1 MVTWT
6 TGTRAVRPGREPVAR
21 AGRCSL
27 LIRRSGGKLMRYRLL
42 GKSGVR
48 ISEVALGTM
57 TFGEDWGWGAS
68 PDVSARML
76 DLFAEAG
83 GNVIDTADVYT
94 NGSSE
99 TILGELLK
107 GRRDRFV
114 LATKF
119 TNQTDPGDPNS
130 AGNHRKKMVASI
142 EASLRR
148 LQTDHI
154 DLYWVH
160 ARELLT
166 GVEELMRAL
175 DDQVRLGKILYPAVS
190 DWAAWEIAEDSTAA
204 RVRDWSPFRAA
215 QLRYTLLDRTPE
227 RELLPMA
234 AAFDLPVFA
243 WGPLAEGR
251 LTGKYLTG
259 ETGRATK
266 VGHAYTQAGSDD
278 IVREVVAISHE
289 IGCSPAQVAIS
300 WVRQQRG
307 PVIPLIAAR
316 TEEQFRDKLAAVD
329 VHLTQQH
336 LDRLDALSRPTL
348 GFPADVMREASV
360 VGGIYGAQLPDIDDS
375 RAEAVRRSTT
385 GA

>member
-1 MVTWT
+1 
-6 TGTRAVRPGREPVAR
+6 
-21 AGRCSL
+21 
-27 LIRRSGGKLMRYRLL
+27 MRYRVL

-48 ISEVALGTM
+48 MSGGGLGTM
-57 TFGEDWGWGAS
+57 RLGEGWGGGAP
-68 PDVSARML
+68 PDISARIL
-76 DLFAEAG
+76 DLFADAG

-94 NGSSE
+94 NGTSE

-114 LATKF
+114 LGTKF

-130 AGNHRKKMVASI
+130 AGNHLKKIVTSI

-160 ARELLT
+160 ARDVLT

-175 DDQVRLGKILYPAVS
+175 DDQVRAGKVLYPAVS
-190 DWAAWEIAEDSTAA
+190 DWAAWQIAEACTAA
-204 RVRDWSPFRAA
+204 RLRDWSPFTAV
-215 QLRYTLLDRTPE
+215 QLRYNLLDRSPE

-234 AAFDLPVFA
+234 AALDLPVCA

-259 ETGRATK
+259 HTGRVTEA
-266 VGHAYTQAGSDD
+266 GRPYTRAGSDD
-278 IVREVVAISHE
+278 IVRDVAAISRE

-300 WVRQQRG
+300 WLRQQPG
-307 PVIPLIAAR
+307 PVIPLIAAL
-316 TEEQFRDKLAAVD
+316 TEEQFRD
-329 VHLTQQH
+329 HL
-336 LDRLDALSRPTL
+336 P
-348 GFPADVMREASV
+348 
-360 VGGIYGAQLPDIDDS
+360 
-375 RAEAVRRSTT
+375 
-385 GA
+385 

>member
-1 MVTWT
+1 
-6 TGTRAVRPGREPVAR
+6 
-21 AGRCSL
+21 
-27 LIRRSGGKLMRYRLL
+27 MRYKLL

-57 TFGEDWGWGAS
+57 TFGEEWGWGAS

-76 DLFAEAG
+76 DLFADAG

-119 TNQTDPGDPNS
+119 TNQIDPGDPNS
-130 AGNHRKKMVASI
+130 AGNHRKKIVTSI

-160 ARELLT
+160 ARDVLT

-175 DDQVRLGKILYPAVS
+175 DDQVRAGKVLYPAVS
-190 DWAAWEIAEDSTAA
+190 DWAAWQIAEACTAA
-204 RVRDWSPFRAA
+204 RLRDWSPFTAV
-215 QLRYTLLDRTPE
+215 QLRYNLLDRSPE

-234 AAFDLPVFA
+234 AALDLPVFA

-259 ETGRATK
+259 HTGRATEA
-266 VGHAYTQAGSDD
+266 GRAYTRARSDD
-278 IVREVVAISHE
+278 ILRDVAAISRAVR
-289 IGCSPAQVAIS
+289 CSLAQAGIS
-300 WVRQQRG
+300 WLRQQPG

-316 TEEQFRDKLAAVD
+316 TA
-329 VHLTQQH
+329 
-336 LDRLDALSRPTL
+336 
-348 GFPADVMREASV
+348 
-360 VGGIYGAQLPDIDDS
+360 
-375 RAEAVRRSTT
+375 
-385 GA
+385 

>member
-1 MVTWT
+1 
-6 TGTRAVRPGREPVAR
+6 
-21 AGRCSL
+21 
-27 LIRRSGGKLMRYRLL
+27 MRYRLL
-42 GKSGVR
+42 GKTGVR
-48 ISEVALGTM
+48 LSEVALGTM
-57 TFGEDWGWGAS
+57 TFGQDWGWGAP

-76 DLFAEAG
+76 DLFADAG

-99 TILGELLK
+99 TIVGELLK

-130 AGNHRKKMVASI
+130 AGNSRKKIVASI

-148 LQTDHI
+148 LQTDRI

-160 ARELLT
+160 NRELLT

-175 DDQVRLGKILYPAVS
+175 DDQVRLGKVLYPAVS
-190 DWAAWEIAEDSTAA
+190 DWAAWEIAEACTAA
-204 RVRDWSPFRAA
+204 RLRDWSPFTAV
-215 QLRYTLLDRTPE
+215 QLRYNLLDRTPE

-251 LTGKYLTG
+251 LTGKYLSG
-259 ETGRATK
+259 SATGRATQ
-266 VGHAYTQAGSDD
+266 VARPYTSVGSDD
-278 IVREVVAISHE
+278 TVREVVAISRE

-300 WVRQQRG
+300 WVRQQSG

-316 TEEQFRDKLAAVD
+316 TEQQFRDNLAATR
-329 VHLTQQH
+329 VHLSQQH

-360 VGGIYGAQLPDIDDS
+360 VAGVYGAQLPDIDDP
-375 RAEAVRRSTT
+375 RAQAIRRTTTST
-385 GA
+385 